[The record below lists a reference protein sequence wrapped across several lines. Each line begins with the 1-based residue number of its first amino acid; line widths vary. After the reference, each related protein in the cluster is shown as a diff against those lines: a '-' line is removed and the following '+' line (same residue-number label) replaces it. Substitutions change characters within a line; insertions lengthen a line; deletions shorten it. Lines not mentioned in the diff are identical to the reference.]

1 MGRSRTNKPKQTKS
15 QTKKGDWQTVKTI
28 KTEIFMG
35 EKIMNIG
42 SDYLPYERKQKAKK
56 MRRDLHNRLLILG
69 GMVLVNIATFP
80 SLYRV
85 LFLGDATNIAPA
97 SMSGLLMCGLI
108 FYLAYS
114 LRMRLW
120 LYSLGEL
127 IGIIC
132 NCYLLVVALSL

>member
-1 MGRSRTNKPKQTKS
+1 MGRSRTTKPKQTKS
-15 QTKKGDWQTVKTI
+15 QTTR
-28 KTEIFMG
+28 EIGKQSKQLRLKF
-35 EKIMNIG
+35 
-42 SDYLPYERKQKAKK
+42 DYGRKQKA
-56 MRRDLHNRLLILG
+56 MERRRDLHNRLLILG

-132 NCYLLVVALSL
+132 NCYLLIVALNL

>member
-1 MGRSRTNKPKQTKS
+1 MTCKQPKILGLRLLIYGS
-15 QTKKGDWQTVKTI
+15 KKKMKNMV
-28 KTEIFMG
+28 M
-35 EKIMNIG
+35 
-42 SDYLPYERKQKAKK
+42 DYLPYEKKQKARK

-127 IGIIC
+127 IGIVC
-132 NCYLLVVALSL
+132 NCYLLIVALNL

>member
-1 MGRSRTNKPKQTKS
+1 MGDLN
-15 QTKKGDWQTVKTI
+15 
-28 KTEIFMG
+28 M
-35 EKIMNIG
+35 KIAM
-42 SDYLPYERKQKAKK
+42 DYLPYERKQRASKL
-56 MRRDLHNRLLILG
+56 RRELHNRLLILG

-85 LFLGDATNIAPA
+85 LFLGDSTNIAPA
-97 SMSGLLMCGLI
+97 SMSGLLMLGLM

-132 NCYLLVVALSL
+132 NAYLLTVALSV

>member
-1 MGRSRTNKPKQTKS
+1 MKNM
-15 QTKKGDWQTVKTI
+15 V
-28 KTEIFMG
+28 M
-35 EKIMNIG
+35 
-42 SDYLPYERKQKAKK
+42 DYLPYEKKQRAKK

-114 LRMRLW
+114 LRMKLW

-132 NCYLLVVALSL
+132 NCYLLIVALNL

>member
-1 MGRSRTNKPKQTKS
+1 MTCKQPKILGLRLLIYGS
-15 QTKKGDWQTVKTI
+15 KKKMKNMV
-28 KTEIFMG
+28 M
-35 EKIMNIG
+35 
-42 SDYLPYERKQKAKK
+42 DYLPYEKKQKARK

-114 LRMRLW
+114 LRMKLW

-132 NCYLLVVALSL
+132 NCYLLIVALNL

>member
-1 MGRSRTNKPKQTKS
+1 M
-15 QTKKGDWQTVKTI
+15 
-28 KTEIFMG
+28 
-35 EKIMNIG
+35 IMNIG
-42 SDYLPYERKQKAKK
+42 SDYLPYERKQKARK

-132 NCYLLVVALSL
+132 NCYLLIVALNL